1 MARSRTHDPAQ
12 TPPSPEGPGTASTG
26 SCPGRLVIHQ
36 STTGGRL
43 PLTSI
48 RFELVT
54 GADGQDDKLFP
65 YRLAAE
71 AIVRREDVVRMLRW
85 AAYDECFVDEIL
97 ALLRRWYVR
106 SACTPRAVVCDNSFF
121 AVRASRYDALRER
134 AADPTCETEG
144 EQ

>member
-1 MARSRTHDPAQ
+1 MARSRKRYPAP
-12 TPPSPEGPGTASTG
+12 TPPSPEESGTARAG
-26 SCPGRLVIHQ
+26 SYPGRLVIRQ
-36 STTGGRL
+36 STTRGRL

-48 RFELVT
+48 RFELVI

-71 AIVRREDVVRMLRW
+71 ALVRREDVVRMLRW

-106 SACTPRAVVCDNSFF
+106 SISTPRAVVCDNSFS
-121 AVRASRYDALRER
+121 AVWNSRYDAFRER
-134 AADPTCETEG
+134 AADPACETEG

>member
-1 MARSRTHDPAQ
+1 MGRSRKRDPAPR
-12 TPPSPEGPGTASTG
+12 PPSPEEPGPASAD
-26 SCPGRLVIHQ
+26 SYPGRLVIRQ
-36 STTGGRL
+36 STTWERL

-48 RFELVT
+48 RFELVF
-54 GADGQDDKLFP
+54 GANGQGDKLFP

-71 AIVRREDVVRMLRW
+71 ALVRREDVVRMLRW

-106 SACTPRAVVCDNSFF
+106 SISIPRAVVCDNSFS
-121 AVRASRYDALRER
+121 AVWDSRYDALREPT
-134 AADPTCETEG
+134 ADCACEKEG